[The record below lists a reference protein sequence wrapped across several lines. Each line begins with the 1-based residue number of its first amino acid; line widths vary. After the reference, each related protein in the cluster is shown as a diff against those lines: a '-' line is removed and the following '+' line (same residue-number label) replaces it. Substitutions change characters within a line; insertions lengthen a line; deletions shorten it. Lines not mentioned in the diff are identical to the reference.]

1 MKYRIKIKK
10 DLRGTE
16 TYEPQCKEGLLGKW
30 GSHPNRSSI
39 TYYKENEA
47 LKEIG
52 LWKSIGNPDT
62 VKYKYIK

>member
-52 LWKSIGNPDT
+52 L
-62 VKYKYIK
+62 